1 MRRALA
7 VVLACLIGLA
17 SGVPVAAQSQNP
29 MGYRDPFDKV
39 TKDSAIIRIQ
49 LQLGLIEERRAL
61 QRLDEAGSPSDVV
74 DLEEII
80 HGGYVKFRFAE
91 NSMQLRMAIASN
103 KYPDPLLQYVNDKLN
118 LAMHHVRE
126 AGLASKAAAAGDWPK
141 VAVARE
147 NLELAISIAEQVAL
161 LY

>member
-1 MRRALA
+1 MSRCFS
-7 VVLACLIGLA
+7 VVVACLIGLA
-17 SGVPVAAQSQNP
+17 VAVPAAAQADSP
-29 MGYRDPFDKV
+29 LGYRDPFDKI
-39 TKDSAIIRIQ
+39 TKDSAIVRIQ
-49 LQLGLIEERRAL
+49 LQLGLSEERRAL
-61 QRLDEAGSPSDVV
+61 QLLSEAGGPADVV
-74 DLEEII
+74 DLESII
-80 HGGYVKFRFAE
+80 HAGYVKFRFAE
-91 NSMQLRMAIASN
+91 NSMQLRMATGT

-141 VAVARE
+141 VAVAMQ